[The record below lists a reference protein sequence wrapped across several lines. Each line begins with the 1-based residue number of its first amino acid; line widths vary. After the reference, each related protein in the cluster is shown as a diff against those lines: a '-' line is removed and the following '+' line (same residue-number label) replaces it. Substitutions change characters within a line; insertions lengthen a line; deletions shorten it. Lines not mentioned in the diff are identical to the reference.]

1 MVTLSNS
8 LFLHRL
14 KMLTY
19 CNVRVDNIFQLHYL
33 LFFQTH
39 LVSLFTIRIF
49 NLPGQ
54 DWMFSVAPNLHCRV
68 LVYCTALHCI
78 VVRILLLHVLFEK
91 ERKNLIWPRT
101 ALSLV
106 HATHSLTQRCPSG
119 TRIQSLRK
127 SLAHWY
133 ISLDFTLL
141 LKFNDVFQ
149 KERKNWTDHCPKT
162 ASGLEQCSFWLSAVR
177 DINTCIA

>member
-1 MVTLSNS
+1 MEDPCCLLGNLRKTCIFNNKIKWSGADGNFIQQPVFTFYKTLSTHDT
-8 LFLHRL
+8 FLHRL

-54 DWMFSVAPNLHCRV
+54 DGMFSVAPNLHCRV
-68 LVYCTALHCI
+68 LVYCAALHCI

-91 ERKNLIWPRT
+91 ERKNLI
-101 ALSLV
+101 
-106 HATHSLTQRCPSG
+106 
-119 TRIQSLRK
+119 
-127 SLAHWY
+127 
-133 ISLDFTLL
+133 
-141 LKFNDVFQ
+141 
-149 KERKNWTDHCPKT
+149 
-162 ASGLEQCSFWLSAVR
+162 
-177 DINTCIA
+177 

>member
-1 MVTLSNS
+1 
-8 LFLHRL
+8 
-14 KMLTY
+14 MLTY

-33 LFFQTH
+33 FFFQTH
-39 LVSLFTIRIF
+39 LVSLFTMRIF

-54 DWMFSVAPNLHCRV
+54 DGMFSVAPNLHCRV

-133 ISLDFTLL
+133 IALDFTLL